1 MESPDVEILEQTST
15 SWDGSSLP
23 EYPEGTPEVTVARLR
38 IPPGTAL
45 EMHKHP
51 VISAGL
57 LLNGELT
64 LVTAD
69 GDTTRLGPGDS
80 AVEVVDQWHYGKN
93 EGDTTAELVVFYA
106 GVENVPNT
114 IKTSND
120 Q

>member
-1 MESPDVEILEQTST
+1 MESPDVEVLTQTST
-15 SWDGSSLP
+15 SWDGSPLP
-23 EYPEGTPEVTVARLR
+23 DYPNGTPEVTVARVR
-38 IPPGTAL
+38 IPPGTTL

-51 VISAGL
+51 TISAGL

-64 LVTAD
+64 LVTED
-69 GDTTRLGPGDS
+69 GATTRLGPGDS
-80 AVEVVDQWHYGKN
+80 AVEVVNQWHYGKN

-114 IKTSND
+114 IKAPKD